1 MKSKAK
7 IALPLILALV
17 LILSPLAVLVGVYLG
32 TESVYRNT
40 FYGELDDKY
49 DALYSAKGE
58 KIVLIGGSSV
68 AFGYDSKTLS
78 DLFDRPVINFGL
90 YAELGTKL
98 MLDLAED
105 AIREGDI
112 VLVAPE
118 LDAQT
123 LSLYFNGGATL
134 RALDENRGM
143 LRGIKRENLSSLWGA
158 LWSVTG
164 EKIRYLKNGAP
175 DPAGVYNSRNFNEAG
190 DLVYGREQN
199 VMNGYYDPTTPVIPD
214 PSIVS
219 RDFLDY
225 LNAFID
231 RVEKRGATVYFAFC
245 PINAMALSK
254 GEGGEETPAALDALS
269 IDYDE
274 TKGKITGVSL
284 SYDLLDRCDAFEY
297 WLELHLHCKI
307 LGHMTDF
314 VYAPNYF
321 YDTNFHLND
330 TGVAWHTAGIGNLL
344 YQAVNQTDEAP
355 LPRMGWMPTLYLP
368 LGDLDAVSDVGDLRY
383 RLTYSA
389 TFSVV
394 GVTDAGARK
403 ETVVLPREITVYDE
417 KLGREIT
424 LPVASIAREAFSGA
438 ETVKTVVIGDDVEM
452 KEIGARAFAD
462 SSVAE
467 LYLFCPVEGFLA
479 GKDMLGGARSDFR
492 ILVGRD
498 LGYETDY
505 SWGEIN
511 VEGQPKIL
519 VVTEKSFS
527 DFIE

>member
-32 TESVYRNT
+32 TGGVYRHT

-49 DALYSAKGE
+49 DALYSVQGE

-190 DLVYGREQN
+190 DLVYGREKN
-199 VMNGYYDPTTPVIPD
+199 VMDGYYDPTTPVIPD
-214 PSIVS
+214 KSIVS

-231 RVEKRGATVYFAFC
+231 RVEGRGATVYYAFC

-254 GEGGEETPAALDALS
+254 GEGGKETPAALDALS
-269 IDYDE
+269 IDYGE
-274 TKGKITGVSL
+274 TQGKITGVSL

-297 WLELHLHCKI
+297 WLERNLHCKI

-321 YDTNFHLND
+321 YDTNFHLNE
-330 TGVAWHTAGIGNLL
+330 TGVERHTAEIGNLL
-344 YQAVNQTDEAP
+344 YRAENESDEEP
-355 LPRMGWMPTLYLP
+355 LPRSGWMPTLYLP
-368 LGDLDAVSDVGDLRY
+368 LGDLDAVYDVGDLRY
-383 RLTYSA
+383 RLTYSEA
-389 TFSVV
+389 FSVV
-394 GVTDAGARK
+394 GVTDAGKEA
-403 ETVVLPREITVYDE
+403 ETVVLPPEITVFDQ

-424 LPVASIAREAFSGA
+424 RPVASVSTEAFAG
-438 ETVKTVVIGDDVEM
+438 TTRLKTVVIGDESRM
-452 KEIGARAFAD
+452 SLIGTRAFAD
-462 SSVAE
+462 SSVSE
-467 LYLFCPVEGFLA
+467 LYLFCPVEGFAA
-479 GKDMLGGARSDFR
+479 GKDMLGGARADFKIR
-492 ILVGRD
+492 VGRN

-519 VVTEKSFS
+519 VVTEKTFS

>member
-1 MKSKAK
+1 MKNKAK
-7 IALPLILALV
+7 ILLPTILALV
-17 LILSPLAVLVGVYLG
+17 LFLSPLALLVGIFLG
-32 TESVYRNT
+32 TGRVYQNT

-78 DLFDRPVINFGL
+78 DLFDRPVVNFGL

-105 AIREGDI
+105 AIHEGDI

-134 RALDENRGM
+134 RALDEKHGM

-164 EKIRYLKNGAP
+164 EKIRYLKNGVP
-175 DPAGVYNSRNFNEAG
+175 DPAGVYNARNFNAAG
-190 DLVYGREQN
+190 DIVYDREEN
-199 VMNGYYDPTTPVIPD
+199 VMDGYFDATTPIIPD
-214 PSIVS
+214 RSIVS
-219 RDFLDY
+219 SDFLDY

-245 PINAMALSK
+245 PINAMALSTD
-254 GEGGEETPAALDALS
+254 ENGEETPAALSALKVVTG
-269 IDYDE
+269 E
-274 TKGKITGVSL
+274 TKAEITGVSL

-297 WLELHLHCKI
+297 FLERNLHCGI

-321 YDTNFHLND
+321 YDTNFHLNA
-330 TGVAWHTAGIGNLL
+330 TGVERHTAQIGNLL
-344 YQAVNQTDEAP
+344 YQALNDTDEAP
-355 LPRMGWMPTLYLP
+355 LPRSLWMPALYLP
-368 LGDLDAVSDVGDLRY
+368 LGDLDAVYDVGDLSF
-383 RLTYSA
+383 RLTYSE

-394 GVTDAGARK
+394 GLTDAGTQK
-403 ETVVLPREITVYDE
+403 ETVVLPPEITVFDR

-424 LPVASIAREAFSGA
+424 LPVSSVSSGAFSGA
-438 ETVKTVVIGDDVEM
+438 TNLKTVVIGNESKM

-462 SSVAE
+462 SSVSE
-467 LYLFCPVEGFLA
+467 LYLFCAVEGFLA

-511 VEGQPKIL
+511 VEGQPKTLI
-519 VVTEKSFS
+519 VTDKSFS
-527 DFIE
+527 DFTE